1 MLPCIHHNLKTLQ
14 LVGTIGVECDCHSQI
29 VKVDKKLVEM
39 AIVMVH
45 SSAEDEDI
53 SYIELH
59 EI

>member
-1 MLPCIHHNLKTLQ
+1 MLPCIHLNLKTLQ

>member
-1 MLPCIHHNLKTLQ
+1 MLPCIHYNLKTLQ
-14 LVGTIGVECDCHSQI
+14 LVGIIGVECNCHSQI

-45 SSAEDEDI
+45 SSAEDKDI
-53 SYIELH
+53 FYIELH

>member
-1 MLPCIHHNLKTLQ
+1 
-14 LVGTIGVECDCHSQI
+14 VGTIGVECDCHSQI

-53 SYIELH
+53 FYIELH

>member
-1 MLPCIHHNLKTLQ
+1 M
-14 LVGTIGVECDCHSQI
+14 GTIGVECDCYLQI

-45 SSAEDEDI
+45 SSAENEDI
-53 SYIELH
+53 FHIELD

>member
-1 MLPCIHHNLKTLQ
+1 MLPCIHLNLKTLQ
-14 LVGTIGVECDCHSQI
+14 LVGTIGVECDRHSQT
-29 VKVDKKLVEM
+29 VKVHKKLLKM

-53 SYIELH
+53 FYIELH

>member
-1 MLPCIHHNLKTLQ
+1 MLPYIHHNLKTLQ

-29 VKVDKKLVEM
+29 VKVDKKLVER

-45 SSAEDEDI
+45 SSAEDKDI
-53 SYIELH
+53 FYSKLH

>member
-1 MLPCIHHNLKTLQ
+1 MLPCIHLNLKTLQ
-14 LVGTIGVECDCHSQI
+14 LVGTIGVECDCHSAI

-53 SYIELH
+53 FYIELH